1 MQQREDS
8 PDPKDWRNSSSE
20 TSYAAKSSSEA
31 PDKTDILGYGEHR
44 NTADSASTWLRVT
57 LAVGTELLHAPD
69 STAGT
74 AAFQKGLLLG

>member
-44 NTADSASTWLRVT
+44 NTADKDKYSTDC
-57 LAVGTELLHAPD
+57 A
-69 STAGT
+69 
-74 AAFQKGLLLG
+74 